1 MRVFF
6 TPDFGYSKSHSS
18 EIKNTSTRLNSDT
31 LNTSNSDVF
40 SDGTGYNLSGRLE
53 FSRKLNS
60 EGRVLSFSLSG
71 GLNDS
76 YTDEVNYSNTDY
88 LQEQR
93 SELVDQHIRYDNK
106 SYNYRA
112 YVSWV
117 EPLGNNNFL

>member
-1 MRVFF
+1 MSDNAGFNFRLDWRPDTLTQIFF

-40 SDGTGYNLSGRLE
+40 SDGAGYNLSGRLE

-76 YTDEVNYSNTDY
+76 YTDEV
-88 LQEQR
+88 
-93 SELVDQHIRYDNK
+93 K
-106 SYNYRA
+106 
-112 YVSWV
+112 
-117 EPLGNNNFL
+117 